1 MKRWN
6 GWFELCAFSSLDGVN
21 LGAWGST
28 GDLRNGIVSKPGKL
42 RLSARVSL
50 GDERKG
56 CFSTWDLHPPGKQII
71 SSPGNVYM
79 WKNSSR
85 F

>member
-6 GWFELCAFSSLDGVN
+6 GWFELCAFSSVN

-50 GDERKG
+50 GDEREG
-56 CFSTWDLHPPGKQII
+56 CFSTCDLH
-71 SSPGNVYM
+71 SPGE
-79 WKNSSR
+79 KNNIFTWQR
-85 F
+85 VHVKK